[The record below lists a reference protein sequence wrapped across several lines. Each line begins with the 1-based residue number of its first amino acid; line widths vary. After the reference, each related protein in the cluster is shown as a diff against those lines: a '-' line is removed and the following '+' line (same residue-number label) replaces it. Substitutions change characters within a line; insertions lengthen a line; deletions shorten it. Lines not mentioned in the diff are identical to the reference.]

1 MAAAKI
7 RRVAQAQQ
15 RRTEKQQR
23 RRLREKKA
31 EAKRRPG
38 RPKRKLYYAKSR
50 FSLKRLR
57 KLLNNIESV
66 ITVAMPD
73 EPFTKD
79 PARMYSYYRFRPIEI
94 RLHADGTLKG
104 GILTF
109 TFAWIDWSFIR
120 LPVAPFYQT
129 SDEGGYLWDPVIL
142 FLLDLLRVLLH
153 FSSRDKL
160 LEELRNE
167 TSLGREIAACVG
179 IDPSASS
186 GQALD
191 NPKDP
196 AHKVPSEM
204 AFTHFRNRLT
214 NPVVYEAVF
223 HIMVGFLRRL
233 DLITFR
239 VLAFDSML
247 VETWANFNGCQNAG
261 QAGHGCEQCPL
272 FKQCERV
279 PYDLEAGVGHRRSKE
294 DANQVEALYS
304 YKVHSG
310 VSFEVE
316 LGMEFPMVLLVT
328 PGQVY
333 DGQYFEALMDK
344 LEDYHDR
351 VKAVFHIADG
361 HYDDFKNYIA
371 ARRRGAKP
379 IFHYNKRN
387 EKTDPQAL
395 DRRGYNEVGRPYAPC
410 GVVMHPR
417 GYDEQD
423 RRLKFTCDKQ
433 CPARGE
439 DCPFRAN
446 ATGCVKNVP
455 VAENSRLVLEIP
467 RGTRRYKILFALR
480 SSVERNNDYFADN
493 GLARPKYHGL
503 RNMQLNT
510 FLTGIATLLRKL
522 YDLVEEA
529 GRQEADPERY
539 PTLDLWNLPLEK
551 AIRERWKHF
560 HEEDELFAF
569 PDG

>member
-7 RRVAQAQQ
+7 RRIAQTQQ
-15 RRTEKQQR
+15 RQAEKQQR

-38 RPKRKLYYAKSR
+38 RPKQKRYYAKSR

-57 KLLNNIESV
+57 KLLNNIEIV
-66 ITVAMPD
+66 ITVAVPD

-79 PARMYSYYRFRPIEI
+79 PERMYSYYHFRPIEI
-94 RLHADGTLKG
+94 RLTPDGTLKG

-109 TFAWIDWSFIR
+109 TFAWIDWSFVR
-120 LPVAPFYQT
+120 LLVAPFY
-129 SDEGGYLWDPVIL
+129 SSSEEGGELWDPVTL

-160 LEELRNE
+160 LAELREE
-167 TSLGREIAACVG
+167 TSLGQEVAAFVG
-179 IDPSASS
+179 ID
-186 GQALD
+186 LD

-214 NPVVYEAVF
+214 NPLVYEAVF
-223 HIMVGFLRRL
+223 HIMVGLLRQL
-233 DLITFR
+233 DIITFR

-247 VETWANFNGCQNAG
+247 VETWATFHGCGNAG
-261 QAGHGCEQCPL
+261 QAGHGCELCPL
-272 FKQCERV
+272 FQQCERV
-279 PYDLEAGVGHRRSKE
+279 PYDLEGGVGHRRSKK
-294 DANQVEALYS
+294 DPNQVEALYC
-304 YKVHSG
+304 YKVHTG
-310 VSFEVE
+310 VSFEVA
-316 LGMEFPMVLLVT
+316 LGMEFPVVLLAT

-333 DGQYFEALMDK
+333 DGHYFEAL
-344 LEDYHDR
+344 LEHMERYQGQ

-371 ARRRGAKP
+371 ARKRGARP

-387 EKTDPQAL
+387 ENTDPEAL
-395 DRRGYNEVGRPYAPC
+395 DRRGYNEVGWPYAPC
-410 GVVMHPR
+410 GVLTHPN
-417 GYDEQD
+417 GYDED
-423 RRLKFTCDKQ
+423 DKRLKFTCGKA
-433 CPARGE
+433 CPADHQ
-439 DCPFRAN
+439 DCPSRAN
-446 ATGCVKNVP
+446 QVGYVKNVP
-455 VAENSRLVLEIP
+455 VVENSRLVLEIP
-467 RGTRRYKILFALR
+467 RGTRRYKIIFALR

-493 GLARPKYHGL
+493 GLSRPKYHGL
-503 RNMQLNT
+503 HNMQLNA

-522 YDLVEEA
+522 YALIEEA
-529 GRQEADPERY
+529 GQQEAESERY
-539 PTLDLWNLPLEK
+539 PTLDLWGLPLEK

-560 HEEDELFAF
+560 HEEDELLAF

>member
-7 RRVAQAQQ
+7 QRIAQAQQ
-15 RRTEKQQR
+15 RRAEKQQR

-38 RPKRKLYYAKSR
+38 RPKQKRYYAKAR
-50 FSLKRLR
+50 FSLKRLS
-57 KLLNNIESV
+57 KILNNIEIV
-66 ITVAMPD
+66 ITVALPD
-73 EPFTKD
+73 TPFTKD
-79 PARMYSYYRFRPIEI
+79 PQRMYSCYRFRPMEI
-94 RLHADGTLKG
+94 QLHADGTLKG

-109 TFAWIDWSFIR
+109 VFAWIDWSFVR
-120 LPVAPFYQT
+120 LLVAPFYKT
-129 SDEGGYLWDPVIL
+129 SGEGGELWDPVTI

-160 LEELRNE
+160 LDELRQE
-167 TSLGREIAACVG
+167 TPLGRQIATFVG

-214 NPVVYEAVF
+214 NPLVYEAIF
-223 HIMVGFLRRL
+223 HVMVGLLRQL
-233 DLITFR
+233 DIVTFR
-239 VLAFDSML
+239 VLAFDSLL
-247 VETWANFNGCQNAG
+247 VETWATFHGCDNAG
-261 QAGHGCEQCPL
+261 QAGHGCEQCLL

-279 PYDLEAGVGHRRSKE
+279 PYDLEGGVGHRRSK
-294 DANQVEALYS
+294 DNPSKVEALYCF
-304 YKVHSG
+304 KVHTG

-316 LGMEFPMVLLVT
+316 LGMELPVVLLVT

-333 DGQYFEALMDK
+333 DGHYFTAL
-344 LEDYHDR
+344 LEQMERYHGQ

-361 HYDDFKNYIA
+361 HYDDFKNYLA
-371 ARRRGAKP
+371 ARKRGARP

-387 EKTDPQAL
+387 EETTPEAL
-395 DRRGYNEVGRPYAPC
+395 DNRGYNEVGWPYAPC
-410 GVVMHPR
+410 GIVMHPQ
-417 GYDEQD
+417 GYDED
-423 RRLKFTCDKQ
+423 DKRLKFICRKA
-433 CPARGE
+433 CPAGQEGCR
-439 DCPFRAN
+439 FRAN
-446 ATGCVKNVP
+446 QVGYVKNVP

-467 RGTRRYKILFALR
+467 RGTRRYKIIFALR

-493 GLARPKYHGL
+493 GLARPKYYGL
-503 RNMQLNT
+503 HNMQLNA

-522 YDLVEEA
+522 YELIEEA
-529 GRQEADPERY
+529 SQQEATPERY
-539 PTLDLWNLPLEK
+539 PTLDLWGLPLEK

-560 HEEDELFAF
+560 HEEDELLAF